1 MHIWVD
7 ADACPAVIKD
17 ILYRAAGRGSGPA
30 VLRRSTTRTAS
41 GSRTSSTVFSR
52 VTRMRAMARSI
63 LPEEKIHPAV
73 REKVAS
79 HGADILKEV
88 RDAVAANQI
97 VVVGMRQ
104 NPFPKK
110 ARKLL
115 DEAGLAYKYLEYG
128 SYLGEWRR
136 RLALKMWTGWPTFP
150 MVFVKGVLI
159 GGGGGIAKLIA
170 SGGVAR
176 KRERFLGEGVFG
188 REAGVGP

>member
-1 MHIWVD
+1 MPRNLLGE
-7 ADACPAVIKD
+7 AQ
-17 ILYRAAGRGSGPA
+17 
-30 VLRRSTTRTAS
+30 
-41 GSRTSSTVFSR
+41 
-52 VTRMRAMARSI
+52 
-63 LPEEKIHPAV
+63 IHAAV
-73 REKVAS
+73 RDKVAK
-79 HGADILKEV
+79 HGVDIINEV
-88 RDAVAANQI
+88 QAAIAANEI

-159 GGGGGIAKLIA
+159 GGASDLAKLIE
-170 SGGVAR
+170 SGELPR
-176 KRERFLGEGVFG
+176 KR
-188 REAGVGP
+188 